1 MVVNTNHS
9 IAHLLGCARCYWR
22 WLGSSTFY
30 LYTFLNFISVEN
42 KDRYKT
48 LLVIVIGLL
57 IISLKYHVLFYV
69 ALGIGLSSLLSSFI
83 AKWIEWVWFKIAHV
97 LGWINTRIILS
108 IIYFVFLLPIAWI
121 SRLFTK
127 DPLMLKAKGAQ
138 SLYVTRDHLYK
149 KEDLEN
155 IW

>member
-1 MVVNTNHS
+1 MT
-9 IAHLLGCARCYWR
+9 
-22 WLGSSTFY
+22 
-30 LYTFLNFISVEN
+30 EN

-57 IISLKYHVLFYV
+57 TLSVILKVRVLSSI
-69 ALGIGLSSLLSSFI
+69 ALGIGLLVLIFPLA
-83 AKWIEWVWFKIAHV
+83 AKWIEWAWLKLALG
-97 LGWINTRIILS
+97 LGWINSRILLS
-108 IIYFVFLLPIAWI
+108 LLYFLFLLPIAWI
-121 SRLFTK
+121 SKLFTK
-127 DPLMLKAKGAQ
+127 DPLMLKAKNAG

>member
-1 MVVNTNHS
+1 MT
-9 IAHLLGCARCYWR
+9 
-22 WLGSSTFY
+22 
-30 LYTFLNFISVEN
+30 EN

-57 IISLKYHVLFYV
+57 IISLKYEKLFFV
-69 ALGIGLSSLLSSFI
+69 ALGIGLLSLLSSFF
-83 AKWIEWVWFKIAHV
+83 AKWIEWFWFKIAHV

-108 IIYFVFLLPIAWI
+108 LFYFLIVLPIASI
-121 SRLFTK
+121 SKLFTK
-127 DPLMLKAKGAQ
+127 DPLMLKAKNAG